1 MKNNKIILA
10 FLAGI
15 ITYAV
20 MVHNSSCTREDEVI
34 GQIDPPNFEYGNETV
49 KSAEGWS
56 FNKTHSNVMWETDYL
71 GVAALLTGRFNLF
84 SAVVDFDEDN
94 PENST
99 LSGYVVLSSVNTGE
113 PGRDAGCLLN
123 TFGTSVYDTAKFV
136 TTSIDFDNIGGY
148 NALANVTFHGV
159 TKEVPVKI
167 DYIKATHFDVNSG
180 VNGAPF
186 YIAGL
191 TGQFEINAKTDFGIE
206 STSIADRVRITI
218 NAQFKKERIDRI
230 QIN

>member
-1 MKNNKIILA
+1 MKNNKFILA

-20 MVHNSSCTREDEVI
+20 LIHSTSCTREDEVI
-34 GQIDPPNFEYGNETV
+34 GIVDPPNFEYGDETV
-49 KSAEGWS
+49 KVSEGWA

-84 SAVVDFDEDN
+84 NAVAEFDEDN

-123 TFGTSVYDTAKFV
+123 TFATAVYDTAKFV
-136 TTSIDFDNIGGY
+136 TTSIEFDDLGGY
-148 NALANVTFHGV
+148 NAFADVTFHGV
-159 TKEVPVKI
+159 TKNIPVKI
-167 DYIKATHFDVNSG
+167 HYISATHFDENSG
-180 VNGAPF
+180 VGGAPF

-191 TGQFEINAKTDFGIE
+191 TGVFEINAKSDFGIE
-206 STSIADRVRITI
+206 STSIADRVRITV
-218 NAQFKKERIDRI
+218 NTQFKKAG
-230 QIN
+230 